1 MPDENKQRPFASEEV
16 QKTCVICSR
25 EFCTKNL
32 KQICCTPACSYERQK
47 QIARD
52 RYPKFREKN
61 PWKSKAKKCVECG
74 ISFVLQIRQHNKKT
88 CSISCRRLHLNKM
101 SVGYRNRDR
110 AEDPDFYYRV
120 LREKK
125 QQARLKKEAKEQ
137 LENEKKTKDSQ

>member
-1 MPDENKQRPFASEEV
+1 MPDENKQRPFTVEDT
-16 QKTCVICSR
+16 QKVCVMCSN
-25 EFCTKNL
+25 EFWTKIS

-47 QIARD
+47 QVARE

-88 CSISCRRLHLNKM
+88 CSISCRKLHLNKM

-110 AEDPDFYYRV
+110 AEDPELYYGV

-125 QQARLKKEAKEQ
+125 LQARLKKEAKERLQ
-137 LENEKKTKDSQ
+137 NEDKDKEA